1 MWRWRFNMIYKKD
14 ANFPYP
20 LLTNTSTSYPSSE
33 FLFDVDLQEN
43 TQNYC
48 IVIDY
53 EISSEFILKLLQQK
67 KAQLVLVVQSKDNKF
82 YYLDQHQNMVE
93 IPKSRIS
100 LSKRTNLQ
108 LQLLAKEDIS
118 FEDNEELNLFYDAV
132 KSEIIVLKNSILGF
146 SNPVTFDGSQAKPLE
161 LFEKKLDPQLKS
173 EIKIE
178 LGSETIIIH
187 YKNENFQF
195 IDSPKSSVLNNVY
208 VYMGLQRALT
218 QFIMN
223 HSQDGEE
230 IDLDEIDVPENG
242 LDLKLYNLMRKKMI
256 QRVSLDTMD
265 EVIALISDR
274 ILEKF
279 TTAVRGMY
287 VGS

>member
-48 IVIDY
+48 IVIKY
-53 EISSEFILKLLQQK
+53 EISSEFILNLIEEK

-256 QRVSLDTMD
+256 ERVSFDNID

-287 VGS
+287 VGN

>member
-1 MWRWRFNMIYKKD
+1 MWRWQFNMIYKKD

-48 IVIDY
+48 IVIKY
-53 EISSEFILKLLQQK
+53 EISSEFILNLIEEK

-256 QRVSLDTMD
+256 ERVSFDNID

-287 VGS
+287 VGN

>member
-48 IVIDY
+48 IVIKY
-53 EISSEFILKLLQQK
+53 EISSEFILNLIEQK

-82 YYLDQHQNMVE
+82 YYLDQHQNTVE
-93 IPKSRIS
+93 ISKSRIS
-100 LSKRTNLQ
+100 LSKRTNFQ

-118 FEDNEELNLFYDAV
+118 FEDNEELNSFYDAV
-132 KSEIIVLKNSILGF
+132 KSEIMVSKNSILGF
-146 SNPVTFDGSQAKPLE
+146 SNPVTFDGSQVKPLE

-178 LGSETIIIH
+178 LGIETIIIY

-256 QRVSLDTMD
+256 ERVSFDNID